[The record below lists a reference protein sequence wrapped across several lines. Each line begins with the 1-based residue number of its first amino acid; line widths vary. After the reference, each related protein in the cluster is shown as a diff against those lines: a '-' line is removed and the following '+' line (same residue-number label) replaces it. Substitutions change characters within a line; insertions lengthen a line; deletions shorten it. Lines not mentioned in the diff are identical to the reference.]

1 MNIEDVR
8 TVKDAINFY
17 NSPKSRDI
25 VEAIQARRDLNYL
38 NHNYANAL
46 CLTDVMLRNASSR
59 ICILAGDNVF
69 DFLNILREP
78 FKLAYDAIVRNN
90 GHIKIISLGVGEAFN
105 DRVTE
110 TFRKFSN
117 TFNNIEFKKGLISDP
132 LQVSHYIICDNAVRI
147 EQPHLP
153 ITNESSAGTIKATVY
168 FRTKKEEVDAL
179 ETDFNALYNRL

>member
-46 CLTDVMLRNASSR
+46 CLTDVMLRNASNR

-90 GHIKIISLGVGEAFN
+90 KHIKIISLGVGEAFAISSQKLSVN
-105 DRVTE
+105 FQKPLTE
-110 TFRKFSN
+110 
-117 TFNNIEFKKGLISDP
+117 L
-132 LQVSHYIICDNAVRI
+132 
-147 EQPHLP
+147 
-153 ITNESSAGTIKATVY
+153 SSRRG
-168 FRTKKEEVDAL
+168 
-179 ETDFNALYNRL
+179 

>member
-46 CLTDVMLRNASSR
+46 CLTDVMLRNASNR

-90 GHIKIISLGVGEAFN
+90 KHIKIISLGVGEAFS
-105 DRVTE
+105 DKLTE
-110 TFRKFSN
+110 TFREFSK
-117 TFNNIEFKKGLISDP
+117 TFNRIEFKKGLISDP

-147 EQPHLP
+147 EQPHRP
-153 ITNESSAGTIKATVY
+153 ITEESSAGAIKATVY
-168 FRTKKEEVDAL
+168 FNAPKSEVDKL
-179 ETDFNALYNRL
+179 EGKFNKLYAKL

>member
-25 VEAIQARRDLNYL
+25 VAAIQARRDLNYL

-46 CLTDVMLRNASSR
+46 CLTDVMLRNASHR

-90 GHIKIISLGVGEAFN
+90 GYIKIISLGVGEAFN
-105 DRVTE
+105 NKVTE
-110 TFRKFSN
+110 TFREFSN
-117 TFNNIEFKKGLISDP
+117 TFNNIELKKGLIRDP
-132 LQVSHYIICDNAVRI
+132 LRVSHYIICDNAVRI

-153 ITNESSAGTIKATVY
+153 ITDESSAGTIKATVY
-168 FRTKKEEVDAL
+168 FNAPEPEVAKL
-179 ETDFNALYNRL
+179 ETKFNELYNQL